1 MKKSSA
7 GQQVLQQMI
16 VSKALEPHRSDRRGR
31 LLLVPAH
38 EDSVPKAT
46 RGFPIVRGL

>member
-1 MKKSSA
+1 M
-7 GQQVLQQMI
+7 VLAPFW
-16 VSKALEPHRSDRRGR
+16 VVVGGSVGR
-31 LLLVPAH
+31 TGELLVPAH